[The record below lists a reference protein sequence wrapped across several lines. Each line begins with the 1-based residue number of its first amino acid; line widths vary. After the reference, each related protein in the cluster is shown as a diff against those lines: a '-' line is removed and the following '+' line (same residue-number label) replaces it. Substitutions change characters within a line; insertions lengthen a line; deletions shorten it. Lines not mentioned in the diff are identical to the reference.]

1 MHNNGVT
8 HSTVCDDFEGV
19 FTVLHWLS
27 YMPKVSPPRLLPAPK
42 GPENPAFSP
51 QLTASACGT
60 PLWEKDFFLTEYSLE
75 AVDFFFFFLKAI
87 FCLLP
92 FFKNTFGFQGSGPL
106 LMISSQGSLES
117 FLGSD
122 PSFLRL
128 RSHCGAFPFVIGVHP
143 SRGLPREPGRTEVK
157 SPIAPLST
165 RLPRE
170 TCELYLFL
178 RAWLSIGVPSS

>member
-51 QLTASACGT
+51 QLTASAYGT

-75 AVDFFFFFLKAI
+75 AVDFFLFFFLK
-87 FCLLP
+87 
-92 FFKNTFGFQGSGPL
+92 
-106 LMISSQGSLES
+106 
-117 FLGSD
+117 
-122 PSFLRL
+122 PSFASYLSLKTPLDFR
-128 RSHCGAFPFVIGVHP
+128 GQAPF
-143 SRGLPREPGRTEVK
+143 
-157 SPIAPLST
+157 
-165 RLPRE
+165 
-170 TCELYLFL
+170 
-178 RAWLSIGVPSS
+178 

>member
-1 MHNNGVT
+1 
-8 HSTVCDDFEGV
+8 
-19 FTVLHWLS
+19 
-27 YMPKVSPPRLLPAPK
+27 
-42 GPENPAFSP
+42 
-51 QLTASACGT
+51 
-60 PLWEKDFFLTEYSLE
+60 
-75 AVDFFFFFLKAI
+75 
-87 FCLLP
+87 
-92 FFKNTFGFQGSGPL
+92 
-106 LMISSQGSLES
+106 MISSQGSLES
-117 FLGSD
+117 CLGSD

-178 RAWLSIGVPSS
+178 RAWLSIGVLPADG